1 MFQQTKKSDF
11 AENTEFLV
19 GVGILILAWFTT
31 PVLFEL
37 KEGLPAMWSG
47 ILVAEYSILCATL
60 CMLLTRAIF
69 GQRMNDRTAPFA
81 YGIGMCLIGLAY
93 GITLNVACGLLVKFI
108 PTVCTAIAELPANTN
123 VVMTIT
129 GIVWVCVTFTSYNK
143 ISKHV

>member
-1 MFQQTKKSDF
+1 MFKQTQKSDF

-47 ILVAEYSILCATL
+47 ILGAEYYILCATL
-60 CMLLTRAIF
+60 SMLIT
-69 GQRMNDRTAPFA
+69 

-93 GITLNVACGLLVKFI
+93 GITMNVACGLLVKFI

>member
-1 MFQQTKKSDF
+1 MFKQKPKSDF
-11 AENTEFLV
+11 AENAEFII
-19 GVGILILAWFTT
+19 GAGILVLAWFFT

-37 KEGLPAMWSG
+37 KEGLPSMWSG

-60 CMLLTRAIF
+60 CMMITRAIF
-69 GQRMNDRTAPFA
+69 GQSMADRTAPFA
-81 YGIGMCLIGLAY
+81 YGVGMMLIGLAY
-93 GITLNVACGLLVKFI
+93 GITLNVVCGLLIKFI

-143 ISKHV
+143 ISKYV